1 MNCVDGNASVVNYPL
16 ERDST
21 IIYQNATETAKI
33 RMTMKDGKMQRLWA
47 PGSKGTFYVAG
58 LAPQEKTLL
67 PGFAWFDYIRPIDKN
82 DIFEW
87 RPKKKGTELKP
98 SVRHEA
104 PLQKLNVK

>member
-1 MNCVDGNASVVNYPL
+1 M
-16 ERDST
+16 ERDSA

-67 PGFAWFDYIRPIDKN
+67 PVFAWFDYIRPIDKN

-104 PLQKLNVK
+104 PLQRLNVK

>member
-16 ERDST
+16 ERDSA